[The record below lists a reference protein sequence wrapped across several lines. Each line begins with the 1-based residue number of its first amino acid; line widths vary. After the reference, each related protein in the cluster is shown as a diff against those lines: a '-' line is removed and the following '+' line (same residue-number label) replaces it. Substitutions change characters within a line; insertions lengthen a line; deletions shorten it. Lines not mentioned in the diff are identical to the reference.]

1 VPTRT
6 IWLIGLSSRND
17 GRVATVEREAYA
29 YRLRFRSNNK
39 GNDDMAKAKRKG
51 ATKADAIRSYLSS
64 NPKAK
69 TKEVV
74 EALTAQG
81 TKVSANHVY
90 LIKSKGKAKVRKAK
104 GAKLRAVAASRPG
117 IKDHADAVNQVK
129 MLAHQ
134 LGGMSSLKALV
145 DALVE

>member
-1 VPTRT
+1 
-6 IWLIGLSSRND
+6 
-17 GRVATVEREAYA
+17 
-29 YRLRFRSNNK
+29 
-39 GNDDMAKAKRKG
+39 MAKAKQKGG
-51 ATKADAIRSYLSS
+51 ATKADAIRAYLSS

-74 EALTAQG
+74 EALASQG

-104 GAKLRAVAASRPG
+104 GAKIRAVAAARPG
-117 IKDHADAVNQVK
+117 IKDYADAVNQVK

-134 LGGMSSLKALV
+134 LGGLSSLEALV
-145 DALVE
+145 HALSE

>member
-1 VPTRT
+1 
-6 IWLIGLSSRND
+6 
-17 GRVATVEREAYA
+17 
-29 YRLRFRSNNK
+29 
-39 GNDDMAKAKRKG
+39 MAKAKRKG

-74 EALTAQG
+74 DALAAQG

-90 LIKSKGKAKVRKAK
+90 LIRSHGKDKARKAK
-104 GAKLRAVAASRPG
+104 GAKIRAVAASRPG

-134 LGGMSSLKALV
+134 LGGLSSLKALV
-145 DALVE
+145 DALAE

>member
-1 VPTRT
+1 
-6 IWLIGLSSRND
+6 
-17 GRVATVEREAYA
+17 
-29 YRLRFRSNNK
+29 
-39 GNDDMAKAKRKG
+39 MAKTKRNG
-51 ATKADAIRSYLSS
+51 TKADAIRNYLSA

-74 EALTAQG
+74 ETLAAQG

-104 GAKLRAVAASRPG
+104 GAKIRAVAASRPG
-117 IKDHADAVNQVK
+117 IKNHADAVNHVK

-134 LGGMSSLKALV
+134 LGGLSSLKALV
-145 DALVE
+145 DALVDALVG

>member
-1 VPTRT
+1 
-6 IWLIGLSSRND
+6 
-17 GRVATVEREAYA
+17 
-29 YRLRFRSNNK
+29 
-39 GNDDMAKAKRKG
+39 MAKSKQNG
-51 ATKADAIRSYLSS
+51 GVSKADAIRSYLSP

-74 EALTAQG
+74 EGLAGQR

-90 LIKSKGKAKVRKAK
+90 LIMSEGNAKARKARGAKV
-104 GAKLRAVAASRPG
+104 RAVAASRPG
-117 IKDHADAVNQVK
+117 IKNHAYAVMQVK

-145 DALVE
+145 DAWAD